1 MARLGII
8 IGVSE
13 NLPPLKSLA
22 ACANDAAV
30 VSDVLKQTGRFDDL
44 LMLVGKAETA
54 STAVKEKITTFVDQ
68 YKGAEVDEL
77 FFYFS
82 GHGDFAG
89 NEFYHIL
96 SDYESAAR
104 NRTSLSNSELDEMI
118 RGMGPKLFVKIVD
131 ACHSGT
137 SYIKSNEGLGE
148 YLKGARTG
156 FREVYFLYS
165 SQSDQVSW
173 TAGTLSAFTSC
184 IISEVGRRSS
194 GAIRYRDLMSAASD
208 YFEAAGDQTP
218 HFVTQADFTQ
228 VFCNSSPAM
237 QAVVQKYLPPP
248 PSGGAGTPGPSGKRN
263 STLIELIREK
273 DEQSCTRE
281 EAIKI
286 LEDLRQTFSAN
297 KLPNELHDIFD
308 WKLLSANE
316 KMGDVIAV
324 GDWLSKNADRG
335 YFASPEY
342 KTVTYKKRV
351 RKNQSGLFPNF
362 KSTLSLTRL
371 LGTDYF
377 DGEPEFVE
385 ATRHDISDYRNTCS
399 LPYQHLTVRLEPKFK
414 SVLPLDCHVVPILS
428 LSHLRLF
435 WTVQEYK
442 RTDWDTTVPTIRSVN
457 WDSEE
462 APLKEAGAIG
472 ELSDRITSAFRSS
485 VEKLVSSNWP
495 EAKTK
500 AQTPSKKS

>member
-1 MARLGII
+1 MARLGIV

-13 NLPPLKSLA
+13 NLPPLKSLT

-44 LMLVGKAETA
+44 LILAGKAETA
-54 STAVKEKITTFVDQ
+54 STAVKEKLTAFVGQ
-68 YKGAEVDEL
+68 YKGTEVDEL
-77 FFYFS
+77 IFYFS

-89 NEFYHIL
+89 SEFYHIL
-96 SDYESAAR
+96 SDYDGAAR

-118 RGMGPKLFVKIVD
+118 RGLAPKLFVKIVD

-137 SYIKSNEGLGE
+137 SYIKSGEGLGE

-156 FREVYFLYS
+156 FQEVYFLYS

-173 TAGTLSAFTSC
+173 TAGALSAFTRC

-194 GAIRYRDLMSAASD
+194 GPIRYRDLMSAASD

-248 PSGGAGTPGPSGKRN
+248 PSGDAGTPGSSGKRN
-263 STLIELIREK
+263 SSLIELIREK
-273 DEQSCTRE
+273 DEQSCSRE
-281 EAIKI
+281 EAINI

-297 KLPNELHDIFD
+297 KLPDELQDIFE
-308 WKLLSANE
+308 WKLTSANE
-316 KMGDVIAV
+316 KMADVIAV
-324 GDWLSKNADRG
+324 GDWLSKNSDRG

-351 RKNQSGLFPNF
+351 RKHQSGIFTNF
-362 KSTLSLTRL
+362 KSSFQLSRL
-371 LGTDYF
+371 LGPDYI
-377 DGEPEFVE
+377 DDEPEFVE
-385 ATRHDISDYRNTCS
+385 ATRHDISDYSNTCS
-399 LPYQHLTVRLEPKFK
+399 LPYQRLTVRLEPKFK
-414 SVLPLDCHVVPILS
+414 SVLPLDCLVVPILS

-457 WDSEE
+457 WDSDET
-462 APLKEAGAIG
+462 PLKNPGATRD
-472 ELSDRITSAFRSS
+472 LADRITSAFKGS
-485 VEKLVSSNWP
+485 VEKFVYSNWP
-495 EAKTK
+495 DAKK
-500 AQTPSKKS
+500 KLPASSKKS